1 MEKTMNAKGMMTT
14 RRGFLGGTAA
24 WVVMGAHGAI
34 EKPSTDVQGISRA
47 LDPEAIGF
55 ISDLHVGLPLAKQKY
70 KTMRDYP
77 HQPAATQALVREI
90 LALPRPPANVLCLG
104 DISLAFAEPD
114 DYAIAA
120 ETLKPLTDAGIQVT
134 CAMGNHDI
142 RSEFLKYFPGYDK
155 TTKVPGRFVSV
166 VNTPHADF
174 ILLDS
179 LVEPEPS
186 KRGNYGA
193 CTKKGLGKE
202 QLDWLLATIH
212 AATRPTFLCA
222 HHPAA
227 GLGIPMSVFKNRIV
241 PGYLH
246 GHTHQWTTGYLRGD
260 FDENARMLR
269 EVGIPTLGFEWD
281 VGWGLMRTTA
291 KGATLF
297 CNARDFYYPLP
308 KPKAERP
315 AEWDMH
321 VRDWADRSL
330 SFSFV

>member
-1 MEKTMNAKGMMTT
+1 MDIT
-14 RRGFLGGTAA
+14 RRGFCLGATAAFAAAATARAGTAT
-24 WVVMGAHGAI
+24 VG
-34 EKPSTDVQGISRA
+34 T

-55 ISDLHVGLPLAKQKY
+55 ISDIHVGLPLARQKY

-77 HQPAATQALVREI
+77 HQPAASQALVREI
-90 LALPRPPANVLCLG
+90 LALPHPPANVLCLG
-104 DISLAFAEPD
+104 DISLAFGETE

-120 ETLKPLTDAGIQVT
+120 ETLKPLMDAGIKVT

-142 RSEFLKYFPGYDK
+142 RAEFLKYFPGYDK
-155 TTKVPGRFVSV
+155 TTRVSGRFVSV

-179 LVEPEPS
+179 LVEP
-186 KRGNYGA
+186 KVRGSYGA

-202 QLDWLLATIH
+202 QLEWLVETVA
-212 AATRPTFLCA
+212 AATRPVFLCA
-222 HHPAA
+222 HHPAH

-260 FDENARMLR
+260 LDDNARMLR

-291 KGATLF
+291 KGASLH
-297 CNARDFYYPLP
+297 CNACDFYYPLP

-315 AEWDMH
+315 PEWDMH
-321 VRDWADRSL
+321 IRDWADREIG
-330 SFSFV
+330 FSFEV

>member
-1 MEKTMNAKGMMTT
+1 MNRQETVT

-24 WVVMGAHGAI
+24 FAALGARCATAGTTA
-34 EKPSTDVQGISRA
+34 QARQ

-55 ISDLHVGLPLAKQKY
+55 ISDIHVGLPLARQKY

-77 HQPAATQALVREI
+77 HQPAASQALVREI

-104 DISLAFAEPD
+104 DISLAFGEAD

-120 ETLKPLTDAGIQVT
+120 ETLKPLMDAGIKVT

-142 RSEFLKYFPGYDK
+142 RAEFLKHFPGYDK

-179 LVEPEPS
+179 LVEPTT
-186 KRGNYGA
+186 RGSYGA

-202 QLDWLLATIH
+202 QLEWLKETI
-212 AATRPTFLCA
+212 AAAARPTFLCS
-222 HHPAA
+222 HHPAG
-227 GLGIPMSVFKNRIV
+227 GLGIPMSIYKNRIV

-260 FDENARMLR
+260 FDETARMLR
-269 EVGIPTLGFEWD
+269 EVGFPTLGFEWD

-291 KGATLF
+291 KGATLL

-308 KPKAERP
+308 VPKEKRP

-321 VRDWADRSL
+321 VRDWDGREIG
-330 SFSFV
+330 FSFEV

>member
-1 MEKTMNAKGMMTT
+1 MDIT
-14 RRGFLGGTAA
+14 RRGFCLGATAA
-24 WVVMGAHGAI
+24 FATAA
-34 EKPSTDVQGISRA
+34 TARA
-47 LDPEAIGF
+47 GTKSVGTLDPEAIGF
-55 ISDLHVGLPLAKQKY
+55 ISDIHVGLPLARQKY

-77 HQPAATQALVREI
+77 HQPAASQALVREI
-90 LALPRPPANVLCLG
+90 LALPHPPANVLCLG
-104 DISLAFAEPD
+104 DISLAFGETE

-120 ETLKPLTDAGIQVT
+120 ETLKPLMDAGIKVT

-142 RSEFLKYFPGYDK
+142 RVEFLKYFPGYDK
-155 TTKVPGRFVSV
+155 TTQVPGRFVSV

-179 LVEPEPS
+179 LVEPDR
-186 KRGNYGA
+186 RGSYGA
-193 CTKKGLGKE
+193 CTKKGLDKE
-202 QLDWLLATIH
+202 QLEWLVETVA
-212 AATRPTFLCA
+212 AATRPVFLCA
-222 HHPAA
+222 HHPAH

-260 FDENARMLR
+260 LDDNARMLR

-291 KGATLF
+291 KGASLH

-308 KPKAERP
+308 KPKSERP

-321 VRDWADRSL
+321 IRDWADREIG
-330 SFSFV
+330 FSFEV

>member
-1 MEKTMNAKGMMTT
+1 MKNISEQVMVT

-24 WVVMGAHGAI
+24 FAAIGAGCATAKGESSAAH
-34 EKPSTDVQGISRA
+34 A
-47 LDPEAIGF
+47 LDPEAIGL
-55 ISDLHVGLPLAKQKY
+55 ISDIHVGLPLARQKY

-77 HQPAATQALVREI
+77 HQPAASQALVREI

-104 DISLAFAEPD
+104 DISLAFGEAD

-120 ETLKPLTDAGIQVT
+120 ETLKPLMDAGIKVT
-134 CAMGNHDI
+134 CALGNHDI
-142 RSEFLKYFPGYDK
+142 RAEFLKHFPGYDK

-166 VNTPHADF
+166 VNTQHADF

-179 LVEPEPS
+179 LVEPTT
-186 KRGNYGA
+186 RGSYGA

-202 QLDWLLATIH
+202 QLEWLKETVA
-212 AATRPTFLCA
+212 AATRPVFLCA
-222 HHPAA
+222 HHPAH

-260 FDENARMLR
+260 LDDNARMLR

-291 KGATLF
+291 QGASLH

-315 AEWDMH
+315 PEWDMH
-321 VRDWADRSL
+321 IRDWADREIG
-330 SFSFV
+330 FSFKG

>member
-1 MEKTMNAKGMMTT
+1 MSKQETMT

-24 WVVMGAHGAI
+24 FAALGAGCATANAAAAR
-34 EKPSTDVQGISRA
+34 P
-47 LDPEAIGF
+47 LDPEAIGG
-55 ISDLHVGLPLAKQKY
+55 ISDIHVGLPLARQKY

-77 HQPAATQALVREI
+77 HQPAASQALVREI

-104 DISLAFAEPD
+104 DISLAFGETE

-120 ETLKPLTDAGIQVT
+120 ETLKPLMDAGIKVT

-142 RSEFLKYFPGYDK
+142 RAEFLKYFPGYDK

-179 LVEPEPS
+179 LEEPD
-186 KRGNYGA
+186 KRGSYGA

-202 QLDWLLATIH
+202 QLEWLKETIA

-222 HHPAA
+222 HHPAS
-227 GLGIPMSVFKNRIV
+227 GLGIPMSIYKNRIV

-260 FDENARMLR
+260 FDETARMLR
-269 EVGIPTLGFEWD
+269 EVGFPTLGFEWD
-281 VGWGLMRTTA
+281 VGWGLIRTTA
-291 KGATLF
+291 KGATLL
-297 CNARDFYYPLP
+297 CNARDFYYPRP
-308 KPKAERP
+308 VPKAWSRIS
-315 AEWDMH
+315 
-321 VRDWADRSL
+321 RFSTRL
-330 SFSFV
+330 S

>member
-1 MEKTMNAKGMMTT
+1 MNRQETVT

-24 WVVMGAHGAI
+24 FAALGAGYA
-34 EKPSTDVQGISRA
+34 TAGTTAQARQ

-55 ISDLHVGLPLAKQKY
+55 ISDIHVGLPLARQQY

-77 HQPAATQALVREI
+77 HQPAASQALVREI

-104 DISLAFAEPD
+104 DISLAFGETD

-120 ETLKPLTDAGIQVT
+120 ETLKPLMDAGIKVT

-142 RSEFLKYFPGYDK
+142 RAEFLKHFPGYDK

-179 LVEPEPS
+179 LVEPTT
-186 KRGNYGA
+186 RGSYGA

-202 QLDWLLATIH
+202 QLEWLKETI
-212 AATRPTFLCA
+212 AAAARPTFLCS
-222 HHPAA
+222 HHPAG
-227 GLGIPMSVFKNRIV
+227 GLGIPMSIYKNRIV

-260 FDENARMLR
+260 FDETARMLR
-269 EVGIPTLGFEWD
+269 EVGFPTLGFEWD

-291 KGATLF
+291 KGATLL

-308 KPKAERP
+308 VPKEKRP

-321 VRDWADRSL
+321 VRDWDGREIG
-330 SFSFV
+330 FSFEA

>member
-1 MEKTMNAKGMMTT
+1 MPMKSTGRSENVT
-14 RRGFLGGTAA
+14 RRRFLGGTAA
-24 WVVMGAHGAI
+24 VAALGAGCATAKADGGAAAR
-34 EKPSTDVQGISRA
+34 T
-47 LDPEAIGF
+47 LDPEAVGF
-55 ISDLHVGLPLAKQKY
+55 ISDIHVGLPLARQKY

-77 HQPAATQALVREI
+77 HQPAASQALVREI

-104 DISLAFAEPD
+104 DISLAFGETE
-114 DYAIAA
+114 DYAFAA
-120 ETLKPLTDAGIQVT
+120 ETLKPLMDAGIKVT

-142 RSEFLKYFPGYDK
+142 RAEFLKYFPGYDK

-179 LVEPEPS
+179 LVEPE
-186 KRGNYGA
+186 KRGSYGA

-202 QLDWLLATIH
+202 QLDWLQETIS

-222 HHPAA
+222 HHPAR
-227 GLGIPMSVFKNRIV
+227 GMGIPMSIYKNRIV

-260 FDENARMLR
+260 IDDNARMLR
-269 EVGIPTLGFEWD
+269 VVGIPTLGFEWD

-291 KGATLF
+291 KGATLH
-297 CNARDFYYPLP
+297 CYARDFYYPLP
-308 KPKAERP
+308 KPRAERP

-321 VRDWADRSL
+321 VRDWADREIG
-330 SFSFV
+330 FSFEA

>member
-1 MEKTMNAKGMMTT
+1 MNRQETVT

-24 WVVMGAHGAI
+24 FAALGARCATAGTTA
-34 EKPSTDVQGISRA
+34 QARQ

-55 ISDLHVGLPLAKQKY
+55 ISDIHVGLPLARQQY

-77 HQPAATQALVREI
+77 HQPAASQALVREI

-104 DISLAFAEPD
+104 DISLAFGEAD

-120 ETLKPLTDAGIQVT
+120 ETLKPLMDAGIKVT

-142 RSEFLKYFPGYDK
+142 RAEFLKHFPGYDK

-179 LVEPEPS
+179 LVEPTT
-186 KRGNYGA
+186 RGSYGA

-202 QLDWLLATIH
+202 QLEWLKETI
-212 AATRPTFLCA
+212 AAAARPTFLCS
-222 HHPAA
+222 HHPAG
-227 GLGIPMSVFKNRIV
+227 GLGIPMSIYKNRIV

-260 FDENARMLR
+260 FDETARMLR
-269 EVGIPTLGFEWD
+269 EVGFPTLGFEWD

-291 KGATLF
+291 KGATLL

-308 KPKAERP
+308 VPKEKRP

-321 VRDWADRSL
+321 VRDWDGREIG
-330 SFSFV
+330 FSFEA

>member
-1 MEKTMNAKGMMTT
+1 M
-14 RRGFLGGTAA
+14 
-24 WVVMGAHGAI
+24 
-34 EKPSTDVQGISRA
+34 
-47 LDPEAIGF
+47 
-55 ISDLHVGLPLAKQKY
+55 GLPLARQKY

-77 HQPAATQALVREI
+77 HQPAASQALVREI
-90 LALPRPPANVLCLG
+90 LALPHPPANVLCLG
-104 DISLAFAEPD
+104 DISLAFGETE

-120 ETLKPLTDAGIQVT
+120 ETLKPLMDAGIKVT

-142 RSEFLKYFPGYDK
+142 RAEFLKYFPGYDK
-155 TTKVPGRFVSV
+155 TTRVSGRFVSV

-179 LVEPEPS
+179 LVEP
-186 KRGNYGA
+186 KVRGSYGA

-202 QLDWLLATIH
+202 QLEWLVETVA
-212 AATRPTFLCA
+212 AATRPVFLCA
-222 HHPAA
+222 HHPAH

-260 FDENARMLR
+260 LDDNARMLR

-291 KGATLF
+291 KGASLH

-308 KPKAERP
+308 KPKSERP

-321 VRDWADRSL
+321 IRDWADREIG
-330 SFSFV
+330 FSFEV